1 MKEVSLED
9 YCISHMD
16 QSIKIHRQA
25 LVVTLIR
32 SLKLRKRVIVDPKH
46 DGAFNIPAQTKI
58 EGCVCV
64 ATGLFFPRLMSEQVT
79 CSNYGDIWMG
89 VWLDEPLKLDE
100 GHGNTLFPR
109 WLAEVLKTESK
120 LSIKEEDIYD

>member
-1 MKEVSLED
+1 
-9 YCISHMD
+9 MD
-16 QSIKIHRQA
+16 HSIKEHRQA

-46 DGAFNIPAQTKI
+46 DCAFNIPALPES

-64 ATGLFFPRLMSEQVT
+64 ATGLFFPQRMSEQIT
-79 CSNYGDIWMG
+79 CSNYGDLWTGIWI
-89 VWLDEPLKLDE
+89 DEPLKVDDD

-109 WLAEVLKTESK
+109 WLAEVLKKESK
-120 LSIKEEDIYD
+120 LNIKEEDIYE